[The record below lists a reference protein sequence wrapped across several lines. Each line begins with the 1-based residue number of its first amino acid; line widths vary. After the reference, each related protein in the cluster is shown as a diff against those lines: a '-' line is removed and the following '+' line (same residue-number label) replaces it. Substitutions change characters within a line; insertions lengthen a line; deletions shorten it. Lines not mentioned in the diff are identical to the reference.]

1 MNIMNEPTASVPK
14 HRILIV
20 DDEPFV
26 VRALATQLAAQLRDQ
41 SVAVDAYTDAGV
53 ALERA
58 AQIVYDVAISD
69 YRMRPIDGIEFLKRL
84 RAIQPRCVRLMLSAT
99 HEMSTVVKAVND
111 AGVFKYLPKPWPRD
125 LASMF
130 HDAIARHAADADEHP
145 LAGESPSFGDP

>member
-1 MNIMNEPTASVPK
+1 MNTMNEPSAAVPK

-26 VRALATQLAAQLRDQ
+26 VRALAAQLAAQLRDQ
-41 SVAVDAYTDAGV
+41 SVAVDTYTDAGE

-58 AQIVYDVAISD
+58 AHTVYDVAISD

-125 LASMF
+125 LASTF
-130 HDAIARHAADADEHP
+130 HDAIARHAADADEHRRADAS
-145 LAGESPSFGDP
+145 LTFGDP